1 MTVPSTTL
9 ASTVTPDSLADDDPF
24 GVVVHTTSSAITDYF
39 LQQMGVTWYLD
50 FGVDMSQVPDG
61 TTKLPFI
68 TIPSADVI
76 WTSGQAESI
85 ESLTDGQI
93 AALGFPTRA
102 ELQGMATSS
111 PGSYWYLFEEPNRY
125 GYMTGKRFAPV
136 FHYLASQLTT
146 TDPTAKIIGP
156 SVLNWDFVCVGC
168 GGYQSGEVW
177 LKEFIGEYSAR
188 YGSLPQV
195 YAWAIDAYPIDWSN
209 TPNNRADRKACYNGN
224 QVCVTS
230 LRFLHSEIA
239 IKQLERMRV
248 YLDANGYGGTPIWVT
263 KIAIQVGYESWRWVQ
278 FPTKLEPV
286 GSYDWVSMSNYV
298 NTILDWL
305 QANGA
310 TNKIERWF
318 FYVTW
323 QDIVNVGSDGYM
335 GTIFFDGPGQDAS
348 LNCLGETYRA
358 MSLSLPRASCD
369 ASEPPPKP
377 APTPAPALVP
387 SLGPRG
393 LAVMGLVVAFLFVV
407 YTGLRSRLRR
417 PVWHAMRMRRVGTA
431 EMPVLFPPL

>member
-1 MTVPSTTL
+1 
-9 ASTVTPDSLADDDPF
+9 
-24 GVVVHTTSSAITDYF
+24 
-39 LQQMGVTWYLD
+39 
-50 FGVDMSQVPDG
+50 MSQVPAG
-61 TTKLPFI
+61 ANKLPFI
-68 TIPSADVI
+68 TVPLLADT

-102 ELQGMATSS
+102 ELQSMATSS

-125 GYMTGKRFAPV
+125 GYITGQRFAPV
-136 FHYLASQLTT
+136 FHYLSSQLTT

-156 SVLNWDFVCVGC
+156 SILNWDFTCVGC
-168 GGYQSGEVW
+168 SGYQSGEAW
-177 LKEFIGEYSAR
+177 LKEFIQSYAAR
-188 YGSLPQV
+188 YGPPPPV
-195 YAWAIDAYPIDWSN
+195 DAWAIDVYPIDWFN
-209 TPNNRADRKACYNGN
+209 TPNNRADRKACYTGQNICSEA
-224 QVCVTS
+224 QTFS
-230 LRFLHSEIA
+230 HSEIA
-239 IKQLERMRV
+239 IKQVERMRV
-248 YLDANGYGGTPIWVT
+248 YLNTNGYAETPIWVT
-263 KIAIQVGYESWRWVQ
+263 KIAVQMGYQSWQWVQ
-278 FPTKLEPV
+278 FPTKLAPV

-335 GTIFFDGPGQDAS
+335 GTIFFGGPGQDAS
-348 LNCLGETYRA
+348 LNCLGATYRA
-358 MSLSLPRASCD
+358 MSLSLPRVKCD
-369 ASEPPPKP
+369 ATGNTILAAELATRP

-407 YTGLRSRLRR
+407 YTGLRPHLRR
-417 PVWHAMRMRRVGTA
+417 PN
-431 EMPVLFPPL
+431 